1 LFCFFLLL
9 RLLASFVIVFFI
21 YFYFLFFGDSGYEM
35 VVGFLLLPSSPSA
48 TSFSVVDRNVVVGEM
63 GEMVQLRK
71 RRRRRRG
78 HLSLLTCVVGF
89 LFLCQVSRLAAAAV
103 LHRHQRI
110 SGM

>member
-1 LFCFFLLL
+1 
-9 RLLASFVIVFFI
+9 
-21 YFYFLFFGDSGYEM
+21 M
-35 VVGFLLLPSSPSA
+35 VGGFLLLLLFSRSA
-48 TSFSVVDRNVVVGEM
+48 TSISVVDRNVVVGEM
-63 GEMVQLRK
+63 GEMLQLRK

-78 HLSLLTCVVGF
+78 HVSLLTFVVGL